1 MMSELRIGVAGLSG
15 RGLHWIR
22 LIQRLKGYRIT
33 ALCDLRQEALD
44 DGLAAVDGED
54 EQACFRDYEE
64 FLNFDGMDAVALVV
78 RSEYQGALA
87 AQALE
92 AGKHVSAEVPAA
104 HSMDE
109 CWRIVLAQERS
120 GKVYQLAEQCRYAG
134 YLDKWQELV
143 RGGDLGDV
151 TYAEGQYLHYYTR
164 CMFQDPHSGELFGV
178 DRLPEF
184 PDAVAA
190 WVNRMPPIHYVVHD
204 LSPLLRVLDDR
215 VVEVIGMS
223 TDSPSRSH
231 PEILSPD
238 MQVALMKTEKGAM
251 LRLAA
256 SFAQPHP
263 ENDTHWQQVIGTKG
277 CVEWRRALDDAPRLW
292 LADGEARDKQPQT
305 WGFSKDQEPEEA
317 KGSGHWNL
325 DFYVHAAFRDAV
337 LYDQPLEFDVYKAM
351 DVAAPSILAADSIDQ
366 DSRKLD
372 VPDFR
377 PNANRKK
384 GEAP

>member
-1 MMSELRIGVAGLSG
+1 MGELRLGVAGLSG

-22 LIQRLKGYRIT
+22 LVQKLEGYRIT

-44 DGLAAVDGED
+44 AGLEAVTDADGV
-54 EQACFRDYEE
+54 ACFQDYTE
-64 FLNFDGMDAVALVV
+64 FANYDGIDAVALVV
-78 RSEYQGALA
+78 RSEHQGAMA
-87 AQALE
+87 AEALE
-92 AGKHVSAEVPAA
+92 AGKHVNAEVPAA
-104 HSMDE
+104 HSMEE
-109 CWRIVLAQERS
+109 CWRIVVAQERT

-134 YLDKWQELV
+134 YLDKWHALVHSGEL
-143 RGGDLGDV
+143 GHV

-164 CMFQDPHSGELFGV
+164 CMFQDPHTSALFGP

-184 PDAVAA
+184 PDAQPA
-190 WVNRMPPIHYVVHD
+190 WTNRMPPIHYAVHD

-215 VVEVIGMS
+215 VIEVIGMS
-223 TDSPSRSH
+223 TDGPSRAH

-238 MQVALMKTEKGAM
+238 MQVALMKTQKGAM
-251 LRLAA
+251 LRLAC
-256 SFAQPHP
+256 SFAAPHP

-277 CVEWRRALDDAPRLW
+277 CVEWRRAIEDTPRLW
-292 LADGEARDKQPQT
+292 LANGEMHDKEPQT
-305 WGFSKDQEPEEA
+305 WGFAKDVEPEEA

-337 LYDQPLEFDVYKAM
+337 LHDVPLEFDVYKAM

-366 DSRKLD
+366 DSRKLS

-377 PNANRKK
+377 PNDSRRK